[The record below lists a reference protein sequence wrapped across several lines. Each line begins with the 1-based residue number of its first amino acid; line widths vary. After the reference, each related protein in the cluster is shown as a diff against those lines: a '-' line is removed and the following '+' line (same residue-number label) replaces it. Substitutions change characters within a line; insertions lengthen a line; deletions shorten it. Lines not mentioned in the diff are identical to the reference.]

1 LYGGRNIEK
10 ETLLSKKNI
19 KEIYSHNIGLAITMS
34 NHYFDENSYKKSYDL
49 LLKHHKQGNSVVCTN
64 DKLAKQ
70 IKKDFPL
77 YKIKASLIKDL
88 NSYDKVVKALE
99 LYDYIV
105 LPPEMND
112 YDDFLK
118 SLPSKEKIILFANTN
133 CAYTCTSRICYIN
146 ISKKISKR
154 DALNYSCSK
163 DIVPREQLG
172 HTFFNIKKLK
182 EFGFTY
188 FKLVPSPSI
197 VKKEKVIQN
206 KESLYLSIIEK
217 YKPIFYIFS
226 FPKSGRTWFRYIL
239 ANYLNIYFNLGV
251 KIDLHSMFTLIP
263 NDGSNLI
270 KGIGAY
276 RYVKHTRF
284 PLIVAS
290 HKSLDTVDLNNK
302 KIILLRNVYDVMVSE
317 YFQHVYFLK
326 KFDGTISEFIR
337 QKNGSL
343 YHYCKFI
350 NSIDM
355 NNQDLL
361 ITYEMMYENITNII
375 KLSLEFLNI
384 PIDNTIVN
392 EAIELST
399 FEKMKESEQKNG
411 IAGSIQ
417 KEYDTN
423 SARVREGKIN
433 NYRQYLNEEDITY
446 IKKNCVIYLSEN
458 SKNILNSMK
467 IDYITDETI

>member
-1 LYGGRNIEK
+1 
-10 ETLLSKKNI
+10 
-19 KEIYSHNIGLAITMS
+19 
-34 NHYFDENSYKKSYDL
+34 
-49 LLKHHKQGNSVVCTN
+49 
-64 DKLAKQ
+64 
-70 IKKDFPL
+70 
-77 YKIKASLIKDL
+77 
-88 NSYDKVVKALE
+88 
-99 LYDYIV
+99 
-105 LPPEMND
+105 
-112 YDDFLK
+112 
-118 SLPSKEKIILFANTN
+118 
-133 CAYTCTSRICYIN
+133 
-146 ISKKISKR
+146 
-154 DALNYSCSK
+154 
-163 DIVPREQLG
+163 
-172 HTFFNIKKLK
+172 
-182 EFGFTY
+182 
-188 FKLVPSPSI
+188 
-197 VKKEKVIQN
+197 
-206 KESLYLSIIEK
+206 
-217 YKPIFYIFS
+217 
-226 FPKSGRTWFRYIL
+226 
-239 ANYLNIYFNLGV
+239 
-251 KIDLHSMFTLIP
+251 
-263 NDGSNLI
+263 
-270 KGIGAY
+270 
-276 RYVKHTRF
+276 
-284 PLIVAS
+284 
-290 HKSLDTVDLNNK
+290 
-302 KIILLRNVYDVMVSE
+302 MVSE